1 MKQILVIVPF
11 PMSNEN
17 LSRTARTARCCRAVR
32 CAGIYFQASQAAP
45 RNYISPVDMMLADIS
60 IFEAGMKAEQEG
72 FDAVCIDTM
81 SDPGVAALRSVL
93 SIPVI
98 GPGVLPCWLPCRLA
112 QNFQL

>member
-1 MKQILVIVPF
+1 
-11 PMSNEN
+11 MSNEN
-17 LSRTARTARCCRAVR
+17 LAARRAQPDAVEPSD
-32 CAGIYFQASQAAP
+32 ALNHFQASQAAS

-81 SDPGVAALRSVL
+81 SDSGVAALRSVL

-98 GPGVLPCWLPCRLA
+98 GPMRIPCWLPCRLA